1 MGRRT
6 AGSSNNLIREARAA
20 VGLSQGELAARSG
33 IQRQAVNAIEAGRYV
48 PNTLVALKLARALGR
63 RVEDLFPL
71 DDPSA
76 AAAQADGD
84 GSVRAGDRVCA
95 GRVGDRIV
103 MHHRAREHAV
113 IEGFSAAD
121 GVARSDREVSLFAS
135 QERIDQT
142 AFIVGCDPSLAI
154 LAQLVTERVRSGR
167 LVWIAGS
174 SQRALDALA
183 SSTAHVAGIHL
194 RDARTGE
201 CNVRAAA
208 RLSDGGALVGYA
220 AWEQG
225 FIVRRG
231 NPKALTT
238 VEALIQP
245 SVRIINRERG
255 AGSRTLLDQAL
266 RDARIPHNRIDG
278 YDDVATSHFAVGRA
292 VAAGAADAGIGLRAV
307 ATSLDLDFV
316 PLADIKFDLLIP
328 EAHLHHPVIEV
339 LLDALH
345 SASVRASL
353 ASLPGYDCSETG
365 SVRRR
370 FAA

>member
-6 AGSSNNLIREARAA
+6 SGLKGNLVREARTVA
-20 VGLSQGELAARSG
+20 GFSQADLASQAG

-63 RVEDLFPL
+63 SVEDLFPL
-71 DDPSA
+71 DEPEETV
-76 AAAQADGD
+76 AQADAAA
-84 GSVRAGDRVCA
+84 SVRAGDRVSA

-103 MHHRAREHAV
+103 MHRRAGDHAV
-113 IEGFSAAD
+113 VEGFSAAD
-121 GVARSDREVSLFAS
+121 GIARSGHAVSLFATR
-135 QERIDQT
+135 EVDET
-142 AFIVGCDPSLAI
+142 AFIVGCDPSLDM
-154 LAQLVTERVRSGR
+154 LAQLVTRRARTGR
-167 LVWIAGS
+167 LVWIPGS
-174 SQRALDALA
+174 SRHALDALA

-201 CNVRAAA
+201 CNVQAAA
-208 RLSDGGALVGYA
+208 TFAEGGALVGYT

-231 NPKALTT
+231 NPKAVTT
-238 VEALIQP
+238 VEALMQP
-245 SVRIINRERG
+245 SVRVINRERG

-266 RDARIPHNRIDG
+266 RDARIPHARVDG
-278 YDDVATSHFAVGRA
+278 YDNVATSHFDVGRA
-292 VAAGAADAGIGLRAV
+292 VASGAADAGIGLRAV
-307 ATSLDLDFV
+307 AASLELDFV

-328 EAHLHHPVIEV
+328 EQHLHHPVIET

-345 SASVRASL
+345 SASLRASL
-353 ASLPGYDCSETG
+353 ASLPGYDCSDAG
-365 SVRRR
+365 AVRHR